1 MKTVNAPR
9 ITDQGLIE
17 PAHVI
22 AILCAAC
29 GDDLDESE
37 LEADT
42 CSDCG
47 NPLSLRQ
54 NVEISVTT
62 TPGAR
67 GATLR

>member
-1 MKTVNAPR
+1 MKVINPPR

-22 AILCAAC
+22 AILCAEC
-29 GDDLDESE
+29 GYDLDESE

-62 TPGAR
+62 TPPSR
-67 GATLR
+67 GATLP

>member
-1 MKTVNAPR
+1 MKVINPPR

-22 AILCAAC
+22 AILCAEC
-29 GDDLDESE
+29 GYDLDESE

-62 TPGAR
+62 TPASR
-67 GATLR
+67 GATLP